1 MNSFCVLGLMSG
13 TSLDGLDIAAVE
25 FTNTND
31 SWQYKL
37 IAAET
42 VSYPKSLL
50 NRLKVAVD
58 LSVEEHQILDI
69 DFGKFIGDCV
79 FDFKTKHL
87 IDIDFVCS
95 HGHTS
100 HHQPHQGITK
110 QLGDAKAIYQ
120 KCKIPVINNFRA
132 LDVALGG
139 QGAPLV
145 PIGDE
150 LLFAEYDFCL
160 NLGGISNISYVSGG
174 HRIAFDIGMANMP
187 LNYLAGKLQK
197 EYDKDGEIAF
207 TGKVNAYLLDLLN
220 ELDYYTLNPPKSLGI
235 EWFKSHF
242 CPVLD
247 AFDCSLEDKMST
259 VIEHNSHQIFKVIS
273 EICKTKTAPKV
284 LITGGGIKNPAF
296 KSSLTKHLERCTE
309 VIIPNKEL
317 VDYKEALIFAFM
329 GVLRFKGAQ
338 NVLASVTGAKR
349 NSSSGDLYGFN
360 S

>member
-37 IAAET
+37 KVAET
-42 VSYPKSLL
+42 VSYPKPLL
-50 NRLKVAVD
+50 NRLKIAVE
-58 LSVEEHQILDI
+58 LSIEEHQMLDI
-69 DFGKFIGDCV
+69 DFGQFIGEAV
-79 FDFKTKHL
+79 NDFKTKHL

-100 HHQPHQGITK
+100 HHKPHQGVTQ

-132 LDVALGG
+132 LDVSLGG

-160 NLGGISNISYVSGG
+160 NLGGISNISYVNEAQ
-174 HRIAFDIGMANMP
+174 RIAFDIGMANMP
-187 LNYLAGKLQK
+187 LNYLAGKFQK
-197 EYDKDGEIAF
+197 EYDKDGEIALA
-207 TGKVNAYLLDLLN
+207 GEVNKALLALLN
-220 ELDYYTLNPPKSLGI
+220 ELDYYAQSPPKSLGI
-235 EWFKSHF
+235 EWFQSHF
-242 CPVLD
+242 RPILD

-259 VIEHNSHQIFKVIS
+259 VIEHNSYQISKVIS
-273 EICKTKTAPKV
+273 EICKTNSTPKV

-296 KSSLTKHLERCTE
+296 KARLIKYLEKCAAV
-309 VIIPNKEL
+309 VIPDQEL

-329 GVLRFKGAQ
+329 GVLRFRGEQ
-338 NVLASVTGAKR
+338 NVLASVTGASR
-349 NSSSGDLYGFN
+349 NSSSGDMYGFN
-360 S
+360 

>member
-37 IAAET
+37 KVAET
-42 VSYPKSLL
+42 VSYPKPLL
-50 NRLKVAVD
+50 NRLKIAVE
-58 LSVEEHQILDI
+58 LSIEEHQMLDI
-69 DFGKFIGDCV
+69 DFGQFIGEAV
-79 FDFKTKHL
+79 NDFKTKHL

-100 HHQPHQGITK
+100 HHKPHQGVTQ

-132 LDVALGG
+132 LDVSLGG

-160 NLGGISNISYVSGG
+160 NLGGISNISYVNEAQ
-174 HRIAFDIGMANMP
+174 RIAFDIGMANMP
-187 LNYLAGKLQK
+187 LNYLAGKFQK

-207 TGKVNAYLLDLLN
+207 AGEVNTALLAMLN
-220 ELDYYTLNPPKSLGI
+220 ELDYYTQSPPKSLGI
-235 EWFKSHF
+235 EWFQSHF
-242 CPVLD
+242 RPILD

-259 VIEHNSHQIFKVIS
+259 VIEHNSYQISKVIS
-273 EICKTKTAPKV
+273 EICKTNSTPKV

-296 KSSLTKHLERCTE
+296 KARLIKYLEKCAAV
-309 VIIPNKEL
+309 VIPDQEL

-329 GVLRFKGAQ
+329 GVLRFRGEQ
-338 NVLASVTGAKR
+338 NVLASVTGASR
-349 NSSSGDLYGFN
+349 NSSSGDMYGFN
-360 S
+360 

>member
-37 IAAET
+37 KVAET
-42 VSYPKSLL
+42 VSYPKPLL
-50 NRLKVAVD
+50 NRLKIAVE
-58 LSVEEHQILDI
+58 LSIEEHQMLDI
-69 DFGKFIGDCV
+69 DFGQFIGEAV
-79 FDFKTKHL
+79 NDFKTKHL

-100 HHQPHQGITK
+100 HHKPHQGVTQ

-132 LDVALGG
+132 LDVSLGG

-160 NLGGISNISYVSGG
+160 NLGGISNISYVNEAQ
-174 HRIAFDIGMANMP
+174 RIAFDIGMANMP
-187 LNYLAGKLQK
+187 LNYLAGKFQK
-197 EYDKDGEIAF
+197 EYDKDGEIALA
-207 TGKVNAYLLDLLN
+207 GEVNKALLALLN
-220 ELDYYTLNPPKSLGI
+220 ELDYYTQSPPKSLGI
-235 EWFKSHF
+235 EWFQSHF
-242 CPVLD
+242 RPILD

-259 VIEHNSHQIFKVIS
+259 VIEHNSYQISKVIS
-273 EICKTKTAPKV
+273 EICKTNSTPKV

-296 KSSLTKHLERCTE
+296 KARLIKYLEKCAAV
-309 VIIPNKEL
+309 VIPDQEL

-329 GVLRFKGAQ
+329 GVLRFRGEQ
-338 NVLASVTGAKR
+338 NVLASVTGASR
-349 NSSSGDLYGFN
+349 NSSSGDMYGFN
-360 S
+360 

>member
-37 IAAET
+37 KVAET
-42 VSYPKSLL
+42 VSYPKPLL
-50 NRLKVAVD
+50 NRLKIAVE
-58 LSVEEHQILDI
+58 LSIEEHQMLDI
-69 DFGKFIGDCV
+69 DFGQFIGEAV
-79 FDFKTKHL
+79 NDFKTKHL

-100 HHQPHQGITK
+100 HHKPHQGVTQ

-132 LDVALGG
+132 LDVSLGG

-160 NLGGISNISYVSGG
+160 NLGGISNISYVNEAQ
-174 HRIAFDIGMANMP
+174 RIAFDIGMANMP
-187 LNYLAGKLQK
+187 LNYLAGKFQK
-197 EYDKDGEIAF
+197 EYDKDGEIALA
-207 TGKVNAYLLDLLN
+207 GEVNKALLALLN
-220 ELDYYTLNPPKSLGI
+220 ELDYYGQSPPKSLGI
-235 EWFKSHF
+235 EWFQSHF
-242 CPVLD
+242 RPILD

-259 VIEHNSHQIFKVIS
+259 VIEHKSYQISKVIS
-273 EICKTKTAPKV
+273 EICKTNSTPKV

-296 KSSLTKHLERCTE
+296 KARLIKYLKKCAAV
-309 VIIPNKEL
+309 VIPDQEL

-329 GVLRFKGAQ
+329 GVLRFRGEQ
-338 NVLASVTGAKR
+338 NVLASVTGASR
-349 NSSSGDLYGFN
+349 NSSSGDMYGFN
-360 S
+360 

>member
-37 IAAET
+37 KVAET
-42 VSYPKSLL
+42 VSYPKPLL
-50 NRLKVAVD
+50 NRLKIAVE
-58 LSVEEHQILDI
+58 LSIEEHQMLDI
-69 DFGKFIGDCV
+69 DFGQFIGEAV
-79 FDFKTKHL
+79 NDFKTKHL

-100 HHQPHQGITK
+100 HHKPHQGVTQ

-132 LDVALGG
+132 LDVSLGG

-160 NLGGISNISYVSGG
+160 NLGGISNISYVNEAQ
-174 HRIAFDIGMANMP
+174 RIAFDIGMANMP
-187 LNYLAGKLQK
+187 LNYLAGKFQK

-207 TGKVNAYLLDLLN
+207 AGEVNTALLALLN
-220 ELDYYTLNPPKSLGI
+220 ELDYYTQSPPKSLGI
-235 EWFKSHF
+235 EWFQSHF
-242 CPVLD
+242 RPILD

-259 VIEHNSHQIFKVIS
+259 VIEHNSYQISKVIS
-273 EICKTKTAPKV
+273 EICKTNSTPKV

-296 KSSLTKHLERCTE
+296 KARLIKYLEKCAAV
-309 VIIPNKEL
+309 VIPDQEL

-329 GVLRFKGAQ
+329 GVLRFRGEQ
-338 NVLASVTGAKR
+338 NVLASVTGASR
-349 NSSSGDLYGFN
+349 NSSSGDMYGFN
-360 S
+360 